1 MTSILQ
7 SLHGGTA
14 IRIWPLIA
22 ILAMHILLLLVL
34 SQHNTRQTDNTAQ
47 VTDVTFL
54 TSVAKQSSP
63 LIPKPEQ
70 EKPAQQEPP
79 LTSQKK
85 TPLPA
90 KKSAAT
96 SPAAVDKLPVPQATE
111 KSRTDI
117 TAGIEAGVEAGVE
130 ANASA
135 KNSIN
140 LAQLRSQAT
149 LLARE
154 SAQSGASESG
164 NQSILGEY
172 YGSYQGAD
180 TGTFYIHVD
189 HKGNILGSAD
199 SRTARS
205 SFTITGKVSTD
216 GVVQMTGKGLAGSA
230 SFDGKIN
237 LATGA
242 VSGHWNLTGF
252 GKGQFS
258 GQRAKSVGSR
268 AY

>member
-1 MTSILQ
+1 MTSIQQ

-22 ILAMHILLLLVL
+22 ILAMHILLLLLL
-34 SQHNTRQTDNTAQ
+34 SQHNTRHTDNATRG
-47 VTDVTFL
+47 TDVTFL

-85 TPLPA
+85 TSLPA

-111 KSRTDI
+111 KSRSDI
-117 TAGIEAGVEAGVE
+117 TAGIEAGVE

-140 LAQLRSQAT
+140 IAQLRSQAT

-164 NQSILGEY
+164 NQGILGEY

-258 GQRAKSVGSR
+258 GQRAKAAGTMT
-268 AY
+268 Y

>member
-1 MTSILQ
+1 MTSIQQ
-7 SLHGGTA
+7 SLHSGTA

-22 ILAMHILLLLVL
+22 ILAMHILLLLAL
-34 SQHNTRQTDNTAQ
+34 SQHNTRQTDNAAKG
-47 VTDVTFL
+47 TDLTFL
-54 TSVAKQSSP
+54 TSVAKQTYP
-63 LIPKPEQ
+63 LIPKTEQ
-70 EKPAQQEPP
+70 EKPALQKLP
-79 LTSQKK
+79 LTPPKE

-90 KKSAAT
+90 KKSATT
-96 SPAAVDKLPVPQATE
+96 SPASADKLPASQAAE

-117 TAGIEAGVEAGVE
+117 TTSIEAGVEAD
-130 ANASA
+130 ASA
-135 KNSIN
+135 KSSIS

-149 LLARE
+149 VLARE

-164 NQSILGEY
+164 NQGILGDY

-180 TGTFYIHVD
+180 TGTFYIHVN
-189 HKGNILGSAD
+189 HQGNILGNAD
-199 SRTARS
+199 SRTAHS

-258 GQRAKSVGSR
+258 GQRAKAVGSR

>member
-1 MTSILQ
+1 MTSIQQ

-14 IRIWPLIA
+14 IRIWPLLA
-22 ILAMHILLLLVL
+22 ILVMHILLLLVFSL
-34 SQHNTRQTDNTAQ
+34 HHASQTDNATPG
-47 VTDVTFL
+47 TDVTFL
-54 TSVAKQSSP
+54 TSVAKPNYP
-63 LIPKPEQ
+63 LIPKTKQ
-70 EKPAQQEPP
+70 ERPAHQKPP
-79 LTSQKK
+79 LTSAIETPHPVKK
-85 TPLPA
+85 PA
-90 KKSAAT
+90 AA
-96 SPAAVDKLPVPQATE
+96 SPASADTLPVPQVTE

-117 TAGIEAGVEAGVE
+117 TADVEVD
-130 ANASA
+130 ASA
-135 KNSIN
+135 KSAIN

-164 NQSILGEY
+164 NQSILGDY
-172 YGSYQGAD
+172 YGNYQGAD

-205 SFTITGKVSTD
+205 SFTITGKVSTE

-230 SFDGKIN
+230 NFDGKIN

-242 VSGHWNLTGF
+242 VSGHWNLSGF

-258 GQRAKSVGSR
+258 GQRAKAIGSK

>member
-1 MTSILQ
+1 MTSIQQ
-7 SLHGGTA
+7 SLHGGIA

-22 ILAMHILLLLVL
+22 ILAMHILLLLAF
-34 SQHNTRQTDNTAQ
+34 SQRNTHQTDNATQ
-47 VTDVTFL
+47 GTNVTFL
-54 TSVAKQSSP
+54 RSVAKQTYP
-63 LIPKPEQ
+63 LIPKTDQ
-70 EKPAQQEPP
+70 EKPAHQKPP
-79 LTSQKK
+79 LTPPKE
-85 TPLPA
+85 TPHPA
-90 KKSAAT
+90 KNSATT
-96 SPAAVDKLPVPQATE
+96 SPAAADNLPVPQTTE
-111 KSRTDI
+111 KSRTEI
-117 TAGIEAGVEAGVE
+117 TAGVEAGVE

-140 LAQLRSQAT
+140 LVQLRSQAT

-164 NQSILGEY
+164 NQGILGDY
-172 YGSYQGAD
+172 FGSYQGAD

-205 SFTITGKVSTD
+205 SFTITGKVSTE

-258 GQRAKSVGSR
+258 EQRAKAIGTR

>member
-1 MTSILQ
+1 M
-7 SLHGGTA
+7 
-14 IRIWPLIA
+14 
-22 ILAMHILLLLVL
+22 
-34 SQHNTRQTDNTAQ
+34 
-47 VTDVTFL
+47 TFL
-54 TSVAKQSSP
+54 TSVTTQTYP
-63 LIPKPEQ
+63 LIPKTEQ
-70 EKPAQQEPP
+70 EKPAHQKPP
-79 LTSQKK
+79 LNPQRE
-85 TPLPA
+85 TPHPA

-96 SPAAVDKLPVPQATE
+96 NPTSFDELPAPQATE

-117 TAGIEAGVEAGVE
+117 TTGIEAD
-130 ANASA
+130 ASA
-135 KNSIN
+135 KNTIN

-154 SAQSGASESG
+154 SAQSGSSESG
-164 NQSILGEY
+164 TQGILGDY

-205 SFTITGKVSTD
+205 SFTITGKVSTE
-216 GVVQMTGKGLAGSA
+216 GIVQMTGKGLAGSA
-230 SFDGKIN
+230 NFNGKIN
-237 LATGA
+237 LATDA

-258 GQRAKSVGSR
+258 GQRAKAIGTR